1 MRPARHRTRSN
12 PMARNAHPRL
22 RLVASPQARNPYE
35 TLRRARAATPVRDP
49 RADFRRFVRRL
60 WPAAA

>member
-12 PMARNAHPRL
+12 SMARNAHPRL
-22 RLVASPQARNPYE
+22 RLVVTPQSQNPYE
-35 TLRRARAATPVRDP
+35 TLRRARAAVPVRDP
-49 RADFRRFVRRL
+49 RADFRQFVRRL